1 MIDGVSPA
9 DWFAEEFLRF
19 VLHQHD
25 ADRAPLVK
33 ILYASNF
40 VEAMPHLS
48 KYARRSKGEYA
59 DDPIAAEGYAAAN
72 AYTMTMIG
80 ESEEKKREAFLAMGF
95 QEERAS
101 VLAKHDAV
109 IFLNQQKIAGYKR
122 ELGQQEANELV
133 TKVIAHECTHVV
145 EHMLGKKIIVDFDY
159 KHSFE
164 HPAVERLLADFKRN
178 IDTELQTRYGN
189 FV

>member
-9 DWFAEEFLRF
+9 DWFAAEFLRF
-19 VLHQHD
+19 VLHQHG
-25 ADRAPLVK
+25 AEHVPLVK
-33 ILYASNF
+33 ALYASNF
-40 VEAMPHLS
+40 VEAMPQLS

-59 DDPIAAEGYAAAN
+59 DDPIATEGWAAAN
-72 AYTMTMIG
+72 AYTMTMIRKP
-80 ESEEKKREAFLAMGF
+80 EEKKREAFLAMGF
-95 QEERAS
+95 KEEQAS

-109 IFLNQQKIAGYKR
+109 ILLNQQKILGYKT
-122 ELGQQEANELV
+122 ELGQQKANELV
-133 TKVIAHECTHVV
+133 TKVLAHECTHVV

-159 KHSFE
+159 KHRFE

-178 IDTELQTRYGN
+178 MGTEFQERYGN